1 MSSVSIM
8 YLWYMM
14 YYITT
19 SAQLHRQC
27 FVDRNNCIY
36 LLTFRIQRIRSPPR
50 LPPAVACSSRSC
62 SHLVIFGDHFNQVM
76 WDEYAA
82 EDQMYRQQKRNDN
95 VVLVTE
101 VVYVFF

>member
-1 MSSVSIM
+1 M
-8 YLWYMM
+8 
-14 YYITT
+14 
-19 SAQLHRQC
+19 AQAFLRDTN
-27 FVDRNNCIY
+27 FELGLKTRPPDRNNCIY

>member
-1 MSSVSIM
+1 
-8 YLWYMM
+8 
-14 YYITT
+14 
-19 SAQLHRQC
+19 
-27 FVDRNNCIY
+27 
-36 LLTFRIQRIRSPPR
+36 
-50 LPPAVACSSRSC
+50 
-62 SHLVIFGDHFNQVM
+62 M